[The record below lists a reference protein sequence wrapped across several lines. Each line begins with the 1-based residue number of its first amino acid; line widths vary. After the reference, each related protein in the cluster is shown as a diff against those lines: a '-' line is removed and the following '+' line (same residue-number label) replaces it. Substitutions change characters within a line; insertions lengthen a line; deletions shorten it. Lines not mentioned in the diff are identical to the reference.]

1 MATTK
6 TKRYQILRVDMADD
20 DLFALEPGQHPII
33 VKDRVTGKV
42 WAGDVRVS
50 DMPIDHLPVGSL
62 EELGPDESVED
73 VEALFDSLFSNAA
86 R

>member
-1 MATTK
+1 MAT

-20 DLFALEPGQHPII
+20 DPFALEPGQHPII
-33 VKDRVTGKV
+33 VKDRTTGKV

-50 DMPIDHLPVGSL
+50 DMPISDQLPGSL
-62 EELGPDESVED
+62 SEISPDELDLVENAFD
-73 VEALFDSLFSNAA
+73 VLFTNASA